1 MRARNNEKQLELHLV
16 GAELAVFREDKNCRS
31 FLAPHCPHYEERD
44 SGAMQV
50 SKEKQLEFNLAV
62 LKRRDQGI
70 TNVRGWP

>member
-1 MRARNNEKQLELHLV
+1 
-16 GAELAVFREDKNCRS
+16 
-31 FLAPHCPHYEERD
+31 
-44 SGAMQV
+44 MQV